1 MSEMSL
7 KKQKIM
13 DKTFT
18 ARLYLVDGTTKDFA
32 LVYQVR
38 YDGEAFYFESLL
50 GGPFKVYSHLVG
62 NISLREAEVPNVAT
76 D

>member
-1 MSEMSL
+1 ME
-7 KKQKIM
+7 Q
-13 DKTFT
+13 TFT
-18 ARLYLVDGTTKDFA
+18 ARLYLKDKTTRDIH

-62 NISLREAEVPNVAT
+62 NISLREPKVPNV
-76 D
+76 